1 MGTLPTEHTERV
13 KKFIREEDRKRGLI
27 SRLLQFA
34 ACREVYGMAQEDIV
48 IKRTK
53 VGVPRGASSSAK
65 RVGSSTIF
73 CRRVFAEAFFAPRL
87 PLTSRPAPPSFQ
99 GSLVD
104 AVIHDNHKHYVSYLI
119 KFAKHTNGVTKPC
132 ERIVI

>member
-87 PLTSRPAPPSFQ
+87 PLTSRPAPS
-99 GSLVD
+99 SR
-104 AVIHDNHKHYVSYLI
+104 LI
-119 KFAKHTNGVTKPC
+119 ALRAQSPLWPIRRTPLSCPTGTST
-132 ERIVI
+132 